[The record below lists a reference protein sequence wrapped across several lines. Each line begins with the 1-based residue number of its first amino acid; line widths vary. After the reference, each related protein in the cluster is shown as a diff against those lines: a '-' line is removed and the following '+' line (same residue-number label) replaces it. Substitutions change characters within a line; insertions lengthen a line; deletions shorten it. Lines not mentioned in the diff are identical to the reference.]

1 MNNTFTNKQEFE
13 QYFLYNL
20 DRAID
25 EGWIKAYHHPLIRA
39 ASGFISDEEA
49 FARWEDP
56 ELGIFVPNDFIPV
69 LERENLTYKLDLYMV
84 ERVLSKMK
92 GQDEHGIFVVPE
104 SVNLGRSDFYSCD
117 MVQEIIDRIDKSGLS
132 RDKLSV
138 ELSEKTIDSDVDF
151 FKGIVE
157 RFQKAGIKVWMDNYG
172 SGYSSLLILLKIKFN
187 LLKVD
192 KTFVDTIIDKE
203 ASASGRI
210 ILTELIKTAMSL
222 GMDTVA
228 EGVETKEQVDFLTE
242 IGCTKLQGFFY
253 TKPLSLADIIKSS
266 EKGFPIS
273 FENPDESDYFEQ
285 LGKVNLYDLSISRN
299 DDDSLDNY
307 FDTMPMAI
315 LSFSKT
321 KAKYVRTNYSYK
333 KFIETRLHPYSDLIE
348 YDYDSITPGPG
359 YYSFNCMRQC
369 ARDGKR
375 LIIDDRFG
383 DGCNVQLFIRRV
395 AENPITEEAAIAMV
409 ILSVSDTDEDDNLN
423 FNYIA
428 RALSSDYLNL
438 YFVNMDTDE
447 FTEYATNG
455 DNHDMTV
462 VQHGTDYFNL
472 TKNTFDFPVTDEDKP
487 ALLEAFTKEKIA
499 QEIAKHG
506 VFSIVTR
513 INQGDDIIYVS
524 VKAVEVRGNGNYII
538 VGTRNVDDEMKAR
551 DAISLAKE
559 QNIIYS
565 RIGAL
570 MGDLIYIYTVDLE
583 TSAYTRYSPLNIIS
597 DMDMPP
603 EGDDF
608 FNKVIE
614 RIPYGIY
621 EEDVDAS
628 LTAFSKE
635 KVLNKIRTQGVFE
648 NRHRLKTQGKAIYVN
663 TRAVI
668 LVEDGKEKLIIGIVN
683 IDEQVRKEKE
693 YEEHIFAVENKA
705 NIDEL
710 TGVKNKHAYA
720 DVEHKMDAQIS
731 QKKKTTFAV
740 AVFDINDLK
749 QVNDLYGHQA
759 GDKYIKDGCAIIC
772 NTFKHSPVFRI
783 GGDEFAVVIQGSDY
797 KSIDSIMQDFH
808 VANLQ
813 RKNDGDVVIA
823 AGTSKFD
830 SDESVARVF
839 ERADAQMYEN
849 KKALKA

>member
-20 DRAID
+20 DKAID

-39 ASGFISDEEA
+39 ASGFVSDEEA

-56 ELGIFVPNDFIPV
+56 EYGVFRPDDFLPV
-69 LERENLTYKLDLYMV
+69 LEREKLTYKLDLHMV
-84 ERVLSKMK
+84 ELVLQKMK
-92 GQDEHGIFVVPE
+92 GQREHGLFVVPE

-151 FKGIVE
+151 FKTIVE
-157 RFQKAGIKVWMDNYG
+157 RFQEAGIRVWMDNYG

-187 LLKVD
+187 LLKID
-192 KTFVDTIIDKE
+192 KAFVDSIIDKD
-203 ASASGRI
+203 SSVSGRI

-228 EGVETKEQVDFLTE
+228 EGVEKIEQAEFLTE
-242 IGCTKLQGFFY
+242 IGCSKLQGFLY
-253 TKPLSLADIIKSS
+253 TEPLSLSDIIKRN
-266 EKGFPIS
+266 EAGTQIG
-273 FENPDESDYFEQ
+273 FENPAESGYFEQ
-285 LGKVNLYDLSISRN
+285 LGKVSLYDLSISRN

-321 KAKYVRTNYSYK
+321 KAKYVRANYSYK
-333 KFIETRLHPYSDLIE
+333 KFIETRLNPYSDIIG

-375 LIIDDRFG
+375 LITDDRFA
-383 DGCNVQLFIRRV
+383 DGCNVQLFIRRIAV
-395 AENPITEEAAIAMV
+395 NPVTEEAAIAMV

-447 FTEYATNG
+447 FTEYVTNG

-462 VQHGTDYFNL
+462 VRHGTDYFNL
-472 TKNTFDFPVTDEDKP
+472 TRDTFDFPVTGEDKP
-487 ALLEAFTKEKIA
+487 ALLEAFTKERIT

-506 VFSIVTR
+506 VFSVVTK
-513 INQGDDIIYVS
+513 IHQGDDIIYVS

-551 DAISLAKE
+551 DAINLAKE

-570 MGDLIYIYTVDLE
+570 MGELIYIYTVDLE
-583 TSAYTRYSPLNIIS
+583 TSNYIRYSLSNITS
-597 DMDMPP
+597 DMDLPP
-603 EGDDF
+603 EGDNF
-608 FNKVIE
+608 FDKVIE

-621 EEDVDAS
+621 SEDVDS
-628 LTAFSKE
+628 FLTAFSKE
-635 KVLNKIRTQGVFE
+635 KILDKIHTQGVFE
-648 NRHRLKTQGKAIYVN
+648 SRHRLKMQGKPIYVN
-663 TRAVI
+663 TRAVLHI
-668 LVEDGKEKLIIGIVN
+668 EDGKEKLIFGIVN
-683 IDEQVRKEKE
+683 IDERVRKEKE

-705 NIDEL
+705 SIDEL
-710 TGVKNKHAYA
+710 TGVKNKHAYV

-731 QKKKTTFAV
+731 QKKKTAFAV
-740 AVFDINDLK
+740 AVFDINGLK
-749 QVNDLYGHQA
+749 QVNDIYGHQA

-797 KSIDSIMQDFH
+797 KNIDSIMQEFH
-808 VANLQ
+808 VSNLQ
-813 RKNDGDVVIA
+813 RKKDGDVVIA
-823 AGTSKFD
+823 AGASKFD